1 MVSTS
6 APGNE
11 GGQATDSAPGIPG
24 TSHDALSW
32 YAVQT
37 RYRFE
42 KKVAE
47 QLRTKGVETF
57 LPLREE
63 IHRWS
68 DRCKD
73 VSLPL
78 FPGYAFVRTD
88 GKPDSRT
95 RVLQTAGL
103 ISFVSR
109 HGQAVSV
116 PQKQIELLELLLARR
131 VPCSL
136 HPFLK
141 MGQRVRIRG
150 GCLHGLEGI
159 LSQTGERSLVVSI
172 ESIQRSVAIK
182 IEGYEIELI

>member
-1 MVSTS
+1 MVSRG
-6 APGNE
+6 ALGKDV
-11 GGQATDSAPGIPG
+11 GQAADSTPGISG
-24 TSHDALSW
+24 TGHDVLSW

-95 RVLQTAGL
+95 LVLQTAGL

-109 HGQAVSV
+109 HGKAVSV
-116 PQKQIELLELLLARR
+116 PQKQIELLELLLAR
-131 VPCSL
+131 C
-136 HPFLK
+136 
-141 MGQRVRIRG
+141 
-150 GCLHGLEGI
+150 
-159 LSQTGERSLVVSI
+159 TGWRASSHKPANAAL
-172 ESIQRSVAIK
+172 
-182 IEGYEIELI
+182 